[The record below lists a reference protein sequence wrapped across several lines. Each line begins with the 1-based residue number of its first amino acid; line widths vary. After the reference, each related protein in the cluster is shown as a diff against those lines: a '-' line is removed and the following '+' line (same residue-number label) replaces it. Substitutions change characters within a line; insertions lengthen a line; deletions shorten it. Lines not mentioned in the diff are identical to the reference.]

1 MLWAFPG
8 KCRNAEEYFM
18 TKNEAIEKL
27 QARIANLQKIISDDQ
42 RVYVQLPDDSPAK
55 GTIGRML
62 RKREVVS
69 QELQWAL
76 SIVNEIDQV

>member
-1 MLWAFPG
+1 
-8 KCRNAEEYFM
+8 M
-18 TKNEAIEKL
+18 TKSEAIEKL
-27 QARIANLQKIISDDQ
+27 QARIANLQKIISEDQ
-42 RVYVQLPDDSPAK
+42 RVYSQLPDESPAK

>member
-1 MLWAFPG
+1 
-8 KCRNAEEYFM
+8 M
-18 TKNEAIEKL
+18 TKGEATEKL
-27 QARIANLQKIISDDQ
+27 QARIANLQKIISEDQ
-42 RVYVQLPDDSPAK
+42 RVYGQLPDESPAK

-62 RKREVVS
+62 RKREVVC

>member
-1 MLWAFPG
+1 
-8 KCRNAEEYFM
+8 M
-18 TKNEAIEKL
+18 TKSEAIEKL
-27 QARIANLQKIISDDQ
+27 QARIGNLQKIITDDQ
-42 RVYVQLPDDSPAK
+42 RVYNELPEDSPAR

-76 SIVNEIDQV
+76 SIVNEIDQI

>member
-1 MLWAFPG
+1 
-8 KCRNAEEYFM
+8 M
-18 TKNEAIEKL
+18 TKHEAIEKL
-27 QARIANLQKIISDDQ
+27 QARIANLQKIISEDH
-42 RVYVQLPDDSPAK
+42 RVYLQLPDESPAK